1 MELLNLPDPVRCNS
15 KLNMIANYL
24 DDLNES
30 QKQAVIN
37 SEGPSLVI
45 AGAGAGKTRVLTY
58 RIVHLLQNGVPAGKI
73 LALTFTN
80 KAAKEMKER
89 VTRIVSPE
97 IARYL
102 WMGTF
107 HSIFA
112 KILRMEGDK
121 LGYKSNFTIYDS
133 SDSKSLIRT
142 IIREL
147 NLDDNIYKPGV
158 ISSRI
163 SSSKNNLVTASMYA
177 ADSSLQEYDRSSR
190 MPLLSDIYRTY
201 AARCF
206 KANAMDFDDLLLNT
220 NILFRDF
227 PEVLSSYQNR
237 FNYVLVDEY
246 QDTNYSQY
254 LIVKK
259 LAAAHHNIC
268 VVGDDAQSIYSFRG
282 ARIENILEFKND
294 YTDYQLY
301 KLEQNYRST
310 QIIVNAANTIIAN
323 NESQIRK
330 NVVSMNEPGEKIQ
343 VFQAVTDSEEGF
355 NVASD
360 IFNNKFSQQL
370 NWSDFAILYRT
381 NAQSRIFEETLRRK
395 NIPYKI
401 YGGLSFYERKEIKDI
416 LAYFRMV
423 INPEDEEA
431 LKRSINYPK
440 RGIGDTSVEKI
451 FELAATLNITAW
463 SIVCDAG
470 KYPDHFNQG
479 TAKRLKMYGDV
490 IINLRLNSDTTDAFI
505 KAREIALG
513 SGIMRE
519 LKEGKSPE
527 EVSRYENLEE
537 LLNAIKVFTESA
549 ETNGE
554 PSILEAYMANV
565 ALLTD
570 QDTENEEDRNK
581 VTLMTMH
588 SAKGLEF
595 KHVYIVGMEDTL
607 FPSPM
612 SSGSAREL
620 EEERRLFY
628 VAVTR
633 AEKQATLSYALNR
646 YKWGNLE
653 RCSPSRFL
661 KEIDQKYLHY
671 PQTGGKPFQN
681 SNQQINRTSAMRE
694 EPKPYIKDDKLK
706 KITRT
711 LPSTVSGE
719 VFSASDASLF
729 AEGDNVQHE
738 RFGEGVIISIEGQP
752 PNTTATV
759 EFEKEGSKKLLL
771 RFAKLRKL

>member
-1 MELLNLPDPVRCNS
+1 MTS
-15 KLNMIANYL
+15 NYL
-24 DDLNES
+24 NDLNES

-58 RIVHLLQNGVPAGKI
+58 RIVHLLEKGVPAGRI

-89 VTRIVSPE
+89 ITRIVSPE
-97 IARYL
+97 VARYL

-133 SDSKSLIRT
+133 SDSKSLIRS
-142 IIREL
+142 IIKEL
-147 NLDDNIYKPGV
+147 NLDDNIYKPGA
-158 ISSRI
+158 ILSRI
-163 SSSKNNLVTASMYA
+163 SSSKNNLVTANMYA
-177 ADSSLQEYDRSSR
+177 GDSSLQEYDRASK
-190 MPLLSDIYRTY
+190 MPLLGDIYKTY

-227 PEVLSSYQNR
+227 PAVLASYQAR

-259 LAAAHHNIC
+259 LAASHHNIC

-282 ARIENILEFKND
+282 ARIENIFEFRND
-294 YTDYQLY
+294 YPDYQLY

-323 NESQIRK
+323 NEAQIQK

-360 IFNNKFSQQL
+360 IFEKKFSQQL

-401 YGGLSFYERKEIKDI
+401 YGGLSFYDRKEIKDV
-416 LAYFRMV
+416 LSYFRMV
-423 INPEDEEA
+423 INTEDEEA

-440 RGIGDTSVEKI
+440 RGIGDTTVDKI
-451 FELAATLNITAW
+451 FEISALSGVTVW
-463 SIVCDAG
+463 SIVCDAV

-479 TAKRLKMYGDV
+479 TAKKLKLYADV
-490 IINLRLNSDTTDAFI
+490 INNLRLSSDSTDAFT
-505 KAREIALG
+505 KAREIAMG

-537 LLNAIKVFTESA
+537 LLNAIKVFTEAA

-554 PSILEAYMANV
+554 PAILEAYMANV

-570 QDTENEEDRNK
+570 QDTENDEDRNK
-581 VTLMTMH
+581 ITLMTMH

-653 RCSPSRFL
+653 RCNPSRFL
-661 KEIDQKYLHY
+661 KEIDQKFLQY
-671 PQTGGKPFQN
+671 PQTGGKPFN
-681 SNQQINRTSAMRE
+681 NNNQKADKPTTIRE
-694 EPKPYIKDDKLK
+694 EPKSYLREDKLK
-706 KITRT
+706 KINKTV
-711 LPSTVSGE
+711 PSSGSRE
-719 VFSASDASLF
+719 VFASSDATLF
-729 AEGDNVQHE
+729 AEGDTVQHE
-738 RFGEGVIISIEGQP
+738 RFGNGVIISIEGQA

-759 EFEKEGSKKLLL
+759 EFDKEGSKKLLL
-771 RFAKLRKL
+771 RFAKLKKI

>member
-1 MELLNLPDPVRCNS
+1 MT
-15 KLNMIANYL
+15 KNYL
-24 DDLNES
+24 NDLNES
-30 QKQAVIN
+30 QQQAVIN
-37 SEGPSLVI
+37 TEGPSLVI

-58 RIVHLLQNGVPAGKI
+58 RIAHLLNNGVPANKI

-89 VTRIVSPE
+89 VAKIVSPE

-112 KILRMEGDK
+112 RILRMEGDK
-121 LGYKSNFTIYDS
+121 LGYKSNYTIYDT
-133 SDSKSLIRT
+133 SDAKSLIRS
-142 IIREL
+142 IIKDL
-147 NLDDNIYKPGV
+147 SLDDNIYKPRV
-158 ISSRI
+158 IASRI
-163 SSSKNNLVTASMYA
+163 SGAKNNLVTASMYA
-177 ADSSLQEYDRSSR
+177 SDLSMNEYDRASR
-190 MPLLSDIYRTY
+190 MPLLADVYKTY
-201 AARCF
+201 ASRCF

-227 PEVLSSYQNR
+227 PEALDSYQKK
-237 FNYVLVDEY
+237 FTYILVDEY

-294 YTDYQLY
+294 YADYLLF

-310 QIIVNAANTIIAN
+310 QTIVNAANSIIAN
-323 NESQIRK
+323 NEAQIKK
-330 NVVSMNEPGEKIQ
+330 NVFSMNEDGEKIQ
-343 VFQAVTDSEEGF
+343 VFQAITDSEEGF

-360 IFNNKFSQQL
+360 IFNKRLSNQL
-370 NWSDFAILYRT
+370 KWSDFAILYRT

-416 LAYFRMV
+416 LSYFRMV

-431 LKRSINYPK
+431 MKRSINCPK
-440 RGIGDTSVEKI
+440 RGIGDTTIQKI
-451 FELAATLNITAW
+451 FELAADLNVTTWDILKEA
-463 SIVCDAG
+463 S
-470 KYPDHFNQG
+470 KYGEHFNSG
-479 TAKRLKMYGDV
+479 TIKKLAMYVDL
-490 IINLRLNSDTTDAFI
+490 ITSLRLNTETSDAFV
-505 KAREIALG
+505 KAREIAQA

-519 LKEGKSPE
+519 LRDGKSPE
-527 EVSRYENLEE
+527 EVSRYENFEE
-537 LLNAIKVFTESA
+537 LLNAIKVFTEAA

-554 PSILEAYMANV
+554 PSTLEAYMSNV

-570 QDTENEEDRNK
+570 QDNEKDEDRNK

-653 RCSPSRFL
+653 RCNPSRFL
-661 KEIDQKYLHY
+661 KEIDQKFLYY

-681 SNQQINRTSAMRE
+681 NNASRTRPTTFRE
-694 EPKPYIKDDKLK
+694 EPQTYKKEDRLK
-706 KITRT
+706 KIYK
-711 LPSTVSGE
+711 SE
-719 VFSASDASLF
+719 VTSNVPFTASDSSLF
-729 AEGDNVQHE
+729 SEGDTVQHE
-738 RFGEGVIISIEGQP
+738 RFGNGTIKSIEGKP

-759 EFEKEGSKKLLL
+759 EFEKEGNKKLLL
-771 RFAKLRKL
+771 RFAKLKKI

>member
-1 MELLNLPDPVRCNS
+1 MTT
-15 KLNMIANYL
+15 NYL
-24 DDLNES
+24 NDLNEA

-37 SEGPSLVI
+37 TEGPSLII

-58 RIVHLLQNGVPAGKI
+58 RIVHLLQKGVPAGKI

-80 KAAKEMKER
+80 KAAKEMRER
-89 VTRIVSPE
+89 ITRIINPE

-107 HSIFA
+107 HSVFA
-112 KILRMEGDK
+112 KILRMEGDR
-121 LGYKSNFTIYDS
+121 LGYKSNYTIYDS
-133 SDSKSLIRT
+133 SDSKSLIRS
-142 IIREL
+142 IIKEL
-147 NLDDNIYKPGV
+147 NLNDNIYKPGV

-163 SSSKNNLVTASMYA
+163 SSAKNNLVTASMYA
-177 ADSSLQEYDRSSR
+177 ADYSLQEYDKSSR
-190 MPLLSDIYRTY
+190 MPLLSDVYRTY
-201 AARCF
+201 ATRCF

-227 PEVLSSYQNR
+227 PDVLAAYQKRFSYL
-237 FNYVLVDEY
+237 LVDEY
-246 QDTNYSQY
+246 QDTNHSQY

-259 LAAAHHNIC
+259 LAASHHNIC

-294 YTDYQLY
+294 YVDYQLY

-310 QIIVNAANTIIAN
+310 QTIVNAANTIISN
-323 NESQIRK
+323 NEGQIQK
-330 NVVSMNEPGEKIQ
+330 KVYSMNEVGEKIQ
-343 VFQAVTDSEEGF
+343 VFQAITDSEEGF
-355 NVASD
+355 NVSSD
-360 IFNNKFSQQL
+360 IFDKRFLQQL

-401 YGGLSFYERKEIKDI
+401 YGGLSFYERKEIKDL

-431 LKRSINYPK
+431 LKRSVNYPK
-440 RGIGDTSVEKI
+440 RGIGDTTVQKI
-451 FELAATLNITAW
+451 FELASATNVTPW
-463 SIVCDAG
+463 SILPQAG
-470 KYPDHFNQG
+470 KYPDHFSAG
-479 TAKRLKMYGDV
+479 TVKKLTIYFDV
-490 IINLRLNSDTTDAFI
+490 INTLRNNSGTTDAFT
-505 KAREIALG
+505 KAREIAMG

-519 LKEGKSPE
+519 LKEGKLAE
-527 EVSRYENLEE
+527 EISRYENLEE
-537 LLNAIKVFTESA
+537 LLNAIKIFTEAA

-554 PSILEAYMANV
+554 PSTLEAYMANV

-570 QDTENEEDRNK
+570 QDTETEEDRNK

-595 KHVYIVGMEDTL
+595 KHVYIVGMEDIL

-628 VAVTR
+628 VAITR

-653 RCSPSRFL
+653 RSNPSRFIR
-661 KEIDQKYLHY
+661 EVDQRFLQY
-671 PQTGGKPFQN
+671 PQTGGKPFRDK
-681 SNQQINRTSAMRE
+681 ILIGVKPEKIRE
-694 EPKPYIKDDKLK
+694 ELSTYKKNDRFK
-706 KITRT
+706 KISKTEH
-711 LPSTVSGE
+711 SSGNPFTPGDSSS
-719 VFSASDASLF
+719 FS
-729 AEGDNVQHE
+729 EGDIVQHE
-738 RFGEGVIISIEGQP
+738 RFGNGVIISIEGRQ
-752 PNTTATV
+752 PNTTATI
-759 EFEKEGSKKLLL
+759 EFEKDGSKKLLL
-771 RFAKLRKL
+771 RFAKLKKL

>member
-1 MELLNLPDPVRCNS
+1 MTKD
-15 KLNMIANYL
+15 YL
-24 DDLNES
+24 KDLNDA

-37 SEGPSLVI
+37 SEGASLII

-58 RIVHLLQNGVPAGKI
+58 RIAYLLSQGVPPGRI
-73 LALTFTN
+73 LSLTFTN
-80 KAAKEMKER
+80 KAAREMKD
-89 VTRIVSPE
+89 RIARLVDPE
-97 IARYL
+97 LARYL

-121 LGYKSNFTIYDS
+121 LGYKSNYTIYDT
-133 SDSKSLIRT
+133 SDAKSLIRS
-142 IIREL
+142 IIKEL
-147 NLDDNIYKPGV
+147 NLDDNVYKPGA

-163 SSSKNNLVTASMYA
+163 SAAKNNLVTANMYGADLSMN
-177 ADSSLQEYDRSSR
+177 DYDRSSK
-190 MPLLSDIYRTY
+190 MPLLSDIYKSY

-206 KANAMDFDDLLLNT
+206 KANSMDFDDLLLNT

-227 PEVLSSYQNR
+227 PEVLSKYQNK
-237 FNYVLVDEY
+237 FSYILVDEY

-259 LAAAHHNIC
+259 LAALHRNIC

-294 YTDYQLY
+294 YTDYKLY

-310 QIIVNAANTIIAN
+310 QIIVNAANAIIAN
-323 NESQIRK
+323 NEAQIEK
-330 NVVSMNEPGEKIQ
+330 KVFSMNEFGEKIQ
-343 VFQAVTDSEEGF
+343 VFQAMTDNEEGF
-355 NVASD
+355 NVSSD
-360 IFNNKFSQQL
+360 IFEKKFSNQY

-416 LAYFRMV
+416 LSYFRMV
-423 INPEDEEA
+423 INPDDEEA
-431 LKRSINYPK
+431 LKRSVNYPK
-440 RGIGDTSVEKI
+440 RGIGDTTIQKI
-451 FELAATLNITAW
+451 FELGSGLNISPWAVISEAQKYGQHFNSGTVKKLLMYVDVIATLKL
-463 SIVCDAG
+463 S
-470 KYPDHFNQG
+470 
-479 TAKRLKMYGDV
+479 
-490 IINLRLNSDTTDAFI
+490 SESSDAFT
-505 KAREIALG
+505 KAKEIAQA

-519 LKEGKSPE
+519 LREGKSPE
-527 EVSRYENLEE
+527 EVSRFENLEE

-554 PSILEAYMANV
+554 PSNLEAYMANV

-570 QDTENEEDRNK
+570 QDNDKDEDRNK

-595 KHVYIVGMEDTL
+595 KNVYIVGMEDTL

-612 SSGSAREL
+612 SLNSVRDL

-628 VAVTR
+628 VALTR
-633 AEKQATLSYALNR
+633 AEKQATFSYALNR

-653 RCSPSRFL
+653 RSNPSRFL
-661 KEIDQKYLHY
+661 KEVDPRFLHY
-671 PQTGGKPFQN
+671 PQTGGKPFAKKT
-681 SNQQINRTSAMRE
+681 IPDNRTNFRE
-694 EPKPYIKDDKLK
+694 EPLPYRFESKLSSENKLK
-706 KITRT
+706 KVI
-711 LPSTVSGE
+711 STEKAAATPFVYSNSGI
-719 VFSASDASLF
+719 L
-729 AEGDNVQHE
+729 AEGDTVQHE
-738 RFGEGVIISIEGQP
+738 RFGKGAIISIEGQP

-759 EFEKEGSKKLLL
+759 EFEGSGMKKLLL
-771 RFAKLRKL
+771 RFAKLNRIS

>member
-1 MELLNLPDPVRCNS
+1 MTN
-15 KLNMIANYL
+15 NYL
-24 DDLNES
+24 NDLNES

-37 SEGPSLVI
+37 TEGPSLVI

-58 RIVHLLQNGVPAGKI
+58 RIVHLLQKGVPAGKI

-89 VTRIVSPE
+89 ITRIVSPE

-112 KILRMEGDK
+112 KILRMESAI
-121 LGYKSNFTIYDS
+121 LGYKPNFTIYDS
-133 SDSKSLIRT
+133 SDSKSLIRS
-142 IIREL
+142 IIKEL
-147 NLDDNIYKPGV
+147 SLDDNIYKPGA

-163 SSSKNNLVTASMYA
+163 STAKNNLVTYGRYASDASMQ
-177 ADSSLQEYDRSSR
+177 DYDKSSR
-190 MPLLSDIYRTY
+190 MPLMADIYKTY
-201 AARCF
+201 ATRCF

-227 PEVLSSYQNR
+227 PEVLARYQQR

-259 LAAAHHNIC
+259 LAATHQNIC

-294 YTDYQLY
+294 YIDYQLF

-310 QIIVNAANTIIAN
+310 QTIVNAANTIIAN
-323 NESQIRK
+323 NEGQIQK
-330 NVVSMNEPGEKIQ
+330 NVYSMNEPGEKIQ
-343 VFQAVTDSEEGF
+343 VMQAMTDSEEGF
-355 NVASD
+355 NVSSD
-360 IFNNKFSQQL
+360 IFDKKLSQQL

-416 LAYFRMV
+416 LSYFRMV

-440 RGIGDTSVEKI
+440 RGIGDTTIQKI
-451 FELAATLNITAW
+451 FELATAFNVTPW
-463 SIVCDAG
+463 SILPEAG
-470 KYPDHFNQG
+470 KYPEHFNSG
-479 TAKRLKMYGDV
+479 TAKKLSSYVEV
-490 IINLRLNSDTTDAFI
+490 INNLRMNSDSTDAFT

-527 EVSRYENLEE
+527 EVSRIENLEE

-554 PSILEAYMANV
+554 PSVLEAYMANV

-661 KEIDQKYLHY
+661 RELDQKFLNY

-681 SNQQINRTSAMRE
+681 NSQPAVKPSSLRE
-694 EPKPYIKDDKLK
+694 EPHSYAKNDRFK
-706 KITRT
+706 KIPRT
-711 LPSTVSGE
+711 DS
-719 VFSASDASLF
+719 SAAATFIGSDSSLF
-729 AEGDNVQHE
+729 NEGDNVEHE
-738 RFGEGVIISIEGQP
+738 RFGKGVIRSIEGQP

-759 EFEKEGSKKLLL
+759 EFVKEGSKKLLL
-771 RFAKLRKL
+771 RFAKLKKL